1 MEYDGM
7 KQHTV
12 LKAGLRAW
20 TERHEISIND
30 FRKAMNYTYAYSWDL
45 LRGKAKFTTSTYGR
59 FVAAYGLAAGQELM
73 QLAGY
78 PTELPRPEEAQP
90 VPVVYIEGK
99 KD

>member
-7 KQHTV
+7 KMKT
-12 LKAGLRAW
+12 GLQAW
-20 TERHEISIND
+20 AEKYGVSIND

-45 LRGKAKFTTSTYGR
+45 LRGKVAVSRETFGR
-59 FVAAYGLAAGQELM
+59 FCLAFGLEASQELM

-78 PTELPRPEEAQP
+78 PTELPRPEKAQP